1 LPRNFP
7 KSGAHFIG
15 LRFSVLEC
23 VMKTATLNKGF
34 AAFLGLVLIG
44 VSAAIAFTTPAPSS
58 HAAAGHPLPGAAMDG
73 GYVSVE
79 PADAP
84 PVVEAR
90 LLSDSEIVAGEP
102 VAMDAVASA
111 DGTSPAPANAS
122 L

>member
-1 LPRNFP
+1 
-7 KSGAHFIG
+7 
-15 LRFSVLEC
+15 
-23 VMKTATLNKGF
+23 MKTATLNKGF

-44 VSAAIAFTTPAPSS
+44 VGAAIAFTTPAPSS

-102 VAMDAVASA
+102 VAIDAAATA
-111 DGTSPAPANAS
+111 DATSPAPANAS

>member
-1 LPRNFP
+1 
-7 KSGAHFIG
+7 
-15 LRFSVLEC
+15 
-23 VMKTATLNKGF
+23 MKTATLNKGF

-44 VSAAIAFTTPAPSS
+44 VGAAIAFTTPAPSS
-58 HAAAGHPLPGAAMDG
+58 HAAAGHSLPGAAMDG

-102 VAMDAVASA
+102 VAVDAVAA
-111 DGTSPAPANAS
+111 ANGTSPAPANAS